1 MQTRPQLVA
10 VVLLLLVTGKLDA
23 VPETDPRTDRKPA
36 SWSLGRIPN
45 TPEVYDQGGTMISDC
60 EATSGGVYGPAG
72 LYNEGGWLIVG
83 AIMVVQHFPWRQF
96 LTRGDVG

>member
-1 MQTRPQLVA
+1 M
-10 VVLLLLVTGKLDA
+10 VLLLLVTGKLDA
-23 VPETDPRTDRKPA
+23 VPETDRKPA
-36 SWSLGRIPN
+36 SWSLERIPN
-45 TPEVYDQGGTMISDC
+45 TSEVYDQGGTMISDC

-72 LYNEGGWLIVG
+72 LYSERGRLIVG